1 MTVFWPVIICKTF
14 LLNKYIKLL
23 LDICVFGKPKSLLE
37 IHFKGSYNFF
47 GKYKKGFFRYF
58 LWNML
63 EFLSWECMK
72 KFL

>member
-37 IHFKGSYNFF
+37 IHVLRVHTIFLVNI
-47 GKYKKGFFRYF
+47 KKDF
-58 LWNML
+58 LDIFY
-63 EFLSWECMK
+63 EIC
-72 KFL
+72 